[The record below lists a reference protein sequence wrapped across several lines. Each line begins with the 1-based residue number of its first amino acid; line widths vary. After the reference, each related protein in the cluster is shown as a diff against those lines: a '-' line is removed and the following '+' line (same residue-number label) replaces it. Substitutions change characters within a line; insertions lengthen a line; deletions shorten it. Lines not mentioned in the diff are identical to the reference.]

1 MSINNL
7 MMRKLKFYISP
18 VAFLLFLQFTCCDKE
33 TEVQAE
39 ITLAKEEINFS
50 TINDN
55 QTLAI
60 KTNLDWTATSSEDW
74 CTITPASGEP
84 GTKQLKVEVQAN
96 VGDGARQST
105 ITITAG
111 KLSKQV
117 IVKQSLEK
125 LVLAT
130 KQYNVEA
137 AVNEITVNIQ
147 ASPAY
152 SNVSQPGWITLKSTS
167 PDTKT
172 QTFTIAANNSVVA
185 RKGKII
191 YKSGNLT
198 DTVSV
203 KQAGLPLSIPAD
215 ATGMTSNA
223 KTLAAKMFLGLNIGN
238 TLEAPG
244 AETAWGNPKINQAFI
259 DSAKAA
265 GFNGIRLPCAWNS
278 HLEDTITYKI
288 YDTWLTR
295 VKEVVDY
302 CYKADMYVVLNIH
315 WDGGWLEENPVY
327 AKQAA
332 INAKQKALWE
342 QIAYHF
348 RDYDEHL
355 LFAGTNEVHAGY
367 GEPTAENI
375 AVQLSFNQTF
385 VDAVRSTGG
394 KNAYRNLVV
403 QAYNT
408 NINQAVQYLKMP
420 TDKVVDRLM
429 VEVHYY
435 DPWDF
440 CGDNKSSIY
449 LWGKNFAAY
458 GNISSYGQENYVDQQ
473 FAKMKT
479 NFVDKGFPVILGEFG
494 PQYRA
499 TLTGTLLANHKA
511 SRAYYMKYVV
521 QQAKNNGMV
530 PFLWDTGGDGT
541 NSSPV
546 LLRANGK
553 PFDTQSLDALNQGAT
568 AGVYPF

>member
-1 MSINNL
+1 
-7 MMRKLKFYISP
+7 MRKLKFYLSP
-18 VAFLLFLQFTCCDKE
+18 VILLLFLQLVTCCNKE
-33 TEVQAE
+33 TEIQAE
-39 ITLAKEEINFS
+39 ITIAKEELNFS

-60 KTNLDWTATSSEDW
+60 KTNLAWTATSSEGW
-74 CTITPASGEP
+74 CTINPSSGES
-84 GTKQLKVEVQAN
+84 GTKQLKVEVAANTSDGERQA
-96 VGDGARQST
+96 T

-130 KQYNVEA
+130 KKYNVEA
-137 AVNEITVNIQ
+137 EGNEITVYIQ
-147 ASPAY
+147 ASPTY
-152 SNVSQPGWITLKSTS
+152 SNVSQPSWITLKTTS

-172 QTFTIAANNSVVA
+172 QTFSISANNSVVA
-185 RKGKII
+185 RKGNII
-191 YKSGNLT
+191 YKSGDLT

-203 KQAGLPLSIPAD
+203 QQSGLPLSIPAD
-215 ATGMTSNA
+215 ATGMSSNA
-223 KTLAAKMFLGLNIGN
+223 KTLASKMFLGLNIGN

-244 AETAWGNPKINQAFI
+244 GETAWGNPKINQAFI

-265 GFNGIRLPCAWNS
+265 GINAIRLPCAWNS
-278 HLEDTITYKI
+278 HLEDTISYKI
-288 YDTWLTR
+288 YDAWLAR

-302 CYKADMYVVLNIH
+302 CYKADMYVILNIH
-315 WDGGWLEENPVY
+315 WDGGWLEENPFY
-327 AKQAA
+327 AKQKV

-342 QIAYHF
+342 QIAHYF

-355 LFAGTNEVHAGY
+355 LFAGTNEVHADY
-367 GEPTAENI
+367 NEPTAEHV

-394 KNAYRNLVV
+394 KNAYRNLIV

-408 NINQAVQYLKMP
+408 NINYAVKYLKMP
-420 TDKVVDRLM
+420 TDNVSDRLLA
-429 VEVHYY
+429 EVHYY

-449 LWGKNFAAY
+449 LWGKSFAQY
-458 GNISSYGQENYVDQQ
+458 GTISSYGQEAYVDEQ

-479 NFVDKGFPVILGEFG
+479 NFVDKGYPVILGEFG
-494 PQYRA
+494 PQFRSS
-499 TLTGTLLANHKA
+499 LTGTQLANHKA
-511 SRAYYMKYVV
+511 SRAYYMKYIV

-541 NSSPV
+541 NSSPI
-546 LLRANGK
+546 LLRTNGK
-553 PFDTQSLDALNQGAT
+553 KFDTQCLEALKEGAT
-568 AGVYPF
+568 KGVYPF